1 MKLLEYRSVIKLKT
15 ITPLFMYGAT
25 DQRAEIRA
33 ASIKGIMR
41 WWWRAVKAYNNTEKL
56 FNKES
61 EIFGFADSGAS
72 KVRLEIW
79 PSYGV
84 ANERLEV
91 RRQYDRYS
99 RQHQYTTRIV
109 GASLN
114 WTSRRKVLGGRHY
127 GIAYLLYPQLMLL
140 KGSIPYVPPNTEF
153 SLVLRSRYKDKLDK
167 ALASLWCAVWFG
179 GFGRRSR
186 RGGGNLTFLPVVE
199 EEEEEKEKEKEG
211 NYRPKGLDFVFNGSG
226 GQDFR
231 HWLER
236 NFRVCRNL
244 LSGSEGTDKYSN
256 ISTLRVVISQRGF
269 REWYEA
275 LNDIGRIFYDFR
287 RHTDHRANCIFGLP
301 HPHPRTCTGP
311 PSRNQGDPINRRA
324 SPVIIKVVKVG
335 DRFHWMVLRLN
346 GKFLPDGRWSFRPID
361 NFWTE
366 IQPRGIER
374 NERRAAYGR

>member
-1 MKLLEYRSVIKLKT
+1 MKLLEYKSVVKLKT

-33 ASIKGIMR
+33 ASIKGVMR
-41 WWWRAVKAYNNTEKL
+41 WWWRAVKAYTNTKNL
-56 FNKES
+56 FEKES

-72 KVRLEIW
+72 KVRLEVW
-79 PSYGV
+79 PSIWLEL
-84 ANERLEV
+84 ERKKERKNLGNGKLE
-91 RRQYDRYS
+91 
-99 RQHQYTTRIV
+99 I
-109 GASLN
+109 
-114 WTSRRKVLGGRHY
+114 
-127 GIAYLLYPQLMLL
+127 GIIDKFNKKSKNNSDCIKFGKEYIGISYLFYPQAMIVR
-140 KGSIPYVPPNTEF
+140 KGKTIYCIPPNTEF

-199 EEEEEKEKEKEG
+199 EE
-211 NYRPKGLDFVFNGSG
+211 NYRPEGLDFVFNGSG
-226 GQDFR
+226 MQGFR

-244 LSGSEGTDKYSN
+244 LSGSERTDKYSN
-256 ISTLRVVISQRGF
+256 ISKLRVVISQRGF
-269 REWYEA
+269 REWHEA
-275 LNDIGRIFYDFR
+275 LNDIGKMFYNFR

-301 HPHPRTCTGP
+301 HKYSMTCTGP
-311 PSRNQGDPINRRA
+311 PSRNQGDPISRRA

-346 GKFLPDGRWSFRPID
+346 GKFLPDRRGDFRPID

-366 IQPRGIER
+366 IRPHGIEIK
-374 NERRAAYGR
+374 ERRVAYER

>member
-1 MKLLEYRSVIKLKT
+1 MKLLEYRAVIKLKT

-33 ASIKGIMR
+33 ASIKGVMR
-41 WWWRAVKAYNNTEKL
+41 WWWRAVKAYDDMERL
-56 FNKES
+56 FKEES

-72 KVRLEIW
+72 KVRLEVR

-84 ANERLEV
+84 NNEPLEV
-91 RRQYDRYS
+91 RRQYDRHL
-99 RQHQYTTRIV
+99 RQHQYTTRI
-109 GASLN
+109 GDASLN
-114 WTSRRKVLGGRHY
+114 WTSRRKVLDGRHY

-186 RGGGNLTFLPVVE
+186 RGGGNLTFLPV
-199 EEEEEKEKEKEG
+199 EEKEE
-211 NYRPKGLDFVFNGSG
+211 NYRPDGLDFVFNGSG
-226 GQDFR
+226 VQGFR
-231 HWLER
+231 DWLER

-275 LNDIGRIFYDFR
+275 LNDIGKIFYNFR
-287 RHTDHRANCIFGLP
+287 RRTDHRANCIFGLP
-301 HPHPRTCTGP
+301 HPHSRTCTGSS
-311 PSRNQGDPINRRA
+311 SRNQGDPVSRRA

-346 GKFLPDGRWSFRPID
+346 GKFLPRRRGDFRPID
-361 NFWTE
+361 RFWAE
-366 IQPRGIER
+366 IQPHGIEI
-374 NERRAAYGR
+374 NERRVAYER